1 MGWGLGAAHGGL
13 GSEGRPGE
21 AEGKKR
27 SSLRECTNE
36 CPLAPRHYL
45 LDRARW
51 TITIHYRTSQQLTS
65 RPDPTSRTPRWA
77 PGAAALSPAPHGKR
91 GIGAA
96 RSQSPG
102 SAFSSESFRKPCWGL
117 PLALGLE
124 ETRFPRSRRCSQ
136 PAAGSRA
143 AGEWARTA
151 AGAVVLSA
159 AVASSWRAG
168 VGLKGENALRLR
180 PRRPVGRCRPSGPRG
195 VPPTFSSSGPNP
207 DGKCSPQKG
216 RVGEALRR

>member
-1 MGWGLGAAHGGL
+1 MHPKDLGNGLQQRPNPTVTTPSPPGTALRQCATASPAPSASRPVGWGLGAAHGGL

-102 SAFSSESFRKPCWGL
+102 SAFSSESFRKPCWG
-117 PLALGLE
+117 
-124 ETRFPRSRRCSQ
+124 
-136 PAAGSRA
+136 
-143 AGEWARTA
+143 
-151 AGAVVLSA
+151 
-159 AVASSWRAG
+159 
-168 VGLKGENALRLR
+168 
-180 PRRPVGRCRPSGPRG
+180 
-195 VPPTFSSSGPNP
+195 
-207 DGKCSPQKG
+207 
-216 RVGEALRR
+216 